1 MALFRAL
8 EDARPADERLFI
20 DPYARAFVG
29 PRLRWL
35 VTLSALPGVVDLVCR
50 VIDRR
55 WPGARTSAVA
65 RTRLIDERVGAA
77 ISEGVQQI
85 VLLGGGFDSRPY
97 RLPGCLRLT
106 LFEVDHPSTQAKKRH
121 VVRDVVG
128 DVSSRVRFVPTDF
141 NQDAVETTMAAA
153 GYDPS
158 RPTLFAMGGR
168 DQLPHRQRRGPHA
181 ALVRPGGAPS
191 QIVFTYVDRAV
202 LDDPAVFFGTARLF
216 ATLEASGERWTF
228 GLDPTQLAASWASA
242 GTVSTKISAPTSIAR
257 ATSDPPRPPCEGTS
271 STGSPP
277 LTSSDHARCSAPA
290 RGSLARRDRGR
301 RRTEGPDPRDRS
313 VKRPRM
319 RCRGS

>member
-1 MALFRAL
+1 MHPGKPSRTAEYMALFRAL

-77 ISEGVQQI
+77 IAEGVQQI

-141 NQDAVETTMAAA
+141 NRDAVETTMAAA

-158 RPTLFAMGGR
+158 RPTLFVWEGVTNYLTDSAVDHTLR
-168 DQLPHRQRRGPHA
+168 WCAR
-181 ALVRPGGAPS
+181 GGAAQP
-191 QIVFTYVDRAV
+191 DR
-202 LDDPAVFFGTARLF
+202 LYIR
-216 ATLEASGERWTF
+216 
-228 GLDPTQLAASWASA
+228 
-242 GTVSTKISAPTSIAR
+242 
-257 ATSDPPRPPCEGTS
+257 
-271 STGSPP
+271 
-277 LTSSDHARCSAPA
+277 
-290 RGSLARRDRGR
+290 
-301 RRTEGPDPRDRS
+301 
-313 VKRPRM
+313 
-319 RCRGS
+319 